1 MDGAGANM
9 RLFKACW
16 MGSCQMSAARPG
28 VTAAYASD
36 EEIVVYT
43 SIDECIDKAN
53 YLLNNEAARRK
64 IAMAD
69 QARTLRDHTTAQRVA
84 EMHGQ
89 IVEMLA

>member
-1 MDGAGANM
+1 
-9 RLFKACW
+9 
-16 MGSCQMSAARPG
+16 MSDARPE
-28 VTAAYASD
+28 VTAAYAPD

-43 SIDECIDKAN
+43 SIEECVDKAK

-64 IAMAD
+64 IAMAG
-69 QARTLRDHTTAQRVA
+69 QARTLRDHTTARRAV